1 MTRLWTPAD
10 PITVVTRASPASE
23 SLAETSSTGP
33 PAHGGLSAKGR
44 LPTSFTWQGQT
55 HTVAHIT
62 REWRVDID
70 WWRERTW
77 RAFYKLNTDTGLLVI
92 IFQDLL
98 TNQWYFLRLYD

>member
-1 MTRLWTPAD
+1 MTRLWMPAD
-10 PITVVTRASPASE
+10 PITVVTRASQSSE
-23 SLAETSSTGP
+23 TPPGISSTRP
-33 PAHGGLSAKGR
+33 PAYGELPAER
-44 LPTSFTWQGQT
+44 RIPTSFTWQGQT

-98 TNQWYFLRLYD
+98 TNQWFFLRLYD

>member
-1 MTRLWTPAD
+1 VTRLWTPAE
-10 PITVVTRASPASE
+10 PITVVTKASPAGVSN
-23 SLAETSSTGP
+23 APSTF
-33 PAHGGLSAKGR
+33 S
-44 LPTSFTWQGQT
+44 WQGQT

-77 RAFYKLNTDTGLLVI
+77 RAYYKLSTDTGLLVI

-98 TNQWYFLRLYD
+98 TTQWYLQRLYD